1 VTGEREHLIAETL
14 GRPPRR
20 IVEIDEGFDFEIAI
34 VDGEWVFRFPRRA
47 NVVEAL
53 ETEVEL
59 VPQLAAALPVAVP
72 HFEHVSMEP
81 AFAAYRLIR
90 GEPLVDEDIDGVQ
103 AFLDALHAFDATGI
117 PVDRRDWCDT
127 LRARCGQYEREV
139 VPLLEPAER
148 VRALALFADVE
159 TLAGFEPALIHNDL
173 SGPHLL
179 VRDER
184 LVGVID
190 WADACVGDPA
200 RDYAWLLNVAFPEW
214 EVGDELRRRARFYHR
229 LGPWGA
235 AYYGLIAKQP
245 ERVDYELGQIRAT
258 L

>member
-14 GRPPRR
+14 GRAPRR
-20 IVEIDEGFDFEIAI
+20 MVEIDDGFDFEVAI
-34 VDGEWVFRFPRRA
+34 VDEEWVFRFPRRA

-53 ETEVEL
+53 EIEVEL
-59 VPQLAAALPVAVP
+59 IPRLAAVLPVAVP
-72 HFEHVSMEP
+72 RFEHVSMEP
-81 AFAAYRLIR
+81 AFVAYRLIR
-90 GEPLVDEDIDGVQ
+90 GEPLVDEDADGVR

-127 LRARCGQYEREV
+127 LRARCAQYERDV
-139 VPLLEPAER
+139 LPLLEPAER
-148 VRALALFADVE
+148 VRALALFAEVE

-173 SGPHLL
+173 SAPHLL
-179 VRDER
+179 VREGR

-190 WADACVGDPA
+190 WADAIIADPA
-200 RDYAWLLNVAFPEW
+200 RDYAWLLNVAFPDW
-214 EVGDELRRRARFYHR
+214 DVADELRRRARFYHR

-235 AYYGLIAKQP
+235 AHYGLLAKQP
-245 ERVDYELGQIRAT
+245 ERVAEELRRIRAT